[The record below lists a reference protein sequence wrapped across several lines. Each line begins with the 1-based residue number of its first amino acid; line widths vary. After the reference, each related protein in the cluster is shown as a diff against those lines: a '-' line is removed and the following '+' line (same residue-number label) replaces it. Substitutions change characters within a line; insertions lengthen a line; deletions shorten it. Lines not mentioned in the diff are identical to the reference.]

1 MEFAERR
8 RLVDAHDLLVCG
20 SITDEW
26 RTGRYQ
32 HGSKAVI
39 YKQRL
44 GRTIGNSV
52 FPNGFISTNLVPPP
66 DSASFTLS
74 IEGAMDIA
82 RNFILTVNGQKMT
95 AELNE
100 QGIFALQ
107 LKQIQN
113 VELKLEKAGDK
124 YPVVHAIYLK

>member
-1 MEFAERR
+1 
-8 RLVDAHDLLVCG
+8 
-20 SITDEW
+20 
-26 RTGRYQ
+26 
-32 HGSKAVI
+32 
-39 YKQRL
+39 
-44 GRTIGNSV
+44 
-52 FPNGFISTNLVPPP
+52 
-66 DSASFTLS
+66 
-74 IEGAMDIA
+74 
-82 RNFILTVNGQKMT
+82 MT